1 MTQALTRRA
10 LRALLAL
17 PLLVAPVSAQASGFA
32 IESQGARAMGFAGA
46 YVAQASDPSAIFY
59 NAAGIAFLKGKQL
72 YVSGALAGL
81 STDFTG
87 AGPNPPAGTLESTSN
102 GLSILPSFYYSQQVK
117 DSVVVGIGVTKPFAT
132 KASWTNPD
140 EFTGRFI
147 CVECSLSSWSINPT
161 VAFRLA
167 DRFSIGGG
175 LDVRFSK
182 FDLSRRLIAD
192 PNPFPVPT
200 DVAQLTLASDTKTA
214 LGFNAGILAMPS
226 ENFSVGLSYRHKV
239 TVDHAAQAD
248 LRPDP
253 HRQHGARPGGRD
265 RAARLAAGDGQL
277 HLPGQLRG
285 GSGAAPRLLD
295 DRGRLPVDAVVE
307 VRPGRDRLHERP
319 TFSTTLPLD
328 WKDTWRGA
336 IGAEYLIK
344 DDWEAPLRLRLRPQ
358 PGADRHDLALHPRR
372 GPPHLRTG
380 RQLEVREAKDRLR
393 PPLRPVAQQ
402 LDPRHQPLRL
412 RRRLQLPL
420 AAVRRGD
427 RVQVLASPRSF
438 SRSRH
443 ASRDSLLHC
452 WAAPRFDDYGP
463 VSDA

>member
-1 MTQALTRRA
+1 MTQAQTRRA

-102 GLSILPSFYYSQQVK
+102 GLSILPSFYYSQQVT
-117 DSVVVGIGVTKPFAT
+117 DTVVLGLGVTKPFAT

-167 DRFSIGGG
+167 DRFSIGAG

-192 PNPFPVPT
+192 PNPFPAPT
-200 DVAQLTLASDTKTA
+200 DVAELTLASDTKTA
-214 LGFNAGILAMPS
+214 LGFNAGLLAMPT
-226 ENFSVGLSYRHKV
+226 ENFSIGLSYRHKV

-248 LRPDP
+248 FVQILTGNTALD
-253 HRQHGARPGGRD
+253 QAV
-265 RAARLAAGDGQL
+265 AVA
-277 HLPGQLRG
+277 LPGSQPATVSYTYP
-285 GSGAAPRLLD
+285 GSFAVGAALR
-295 DRGRLPVDAVVE
+295 RGYWTIEADFQWMLWSKFDQVAIVYQNAPN
-307 VRPGRDRLHERP
+307 
-319 TFSTTLPLD
+319 FSTTLPLD

-344 DDWEAPLRLRLRPQ
+344 DDWEARFGYGYDHSPAPTDTIS
-358 PGADRHDLALHPRR
+358 PFIHDADRHTFGLGGSWKYEKLRIDFDVRYVMFRNSSTLGISRYGYDGDYSSHSLQFGAAL
-372 GPPHLRTG
+372 GY
-380 RQLEVREAKDRLR
+380 K
-393 PPLRPVAQQ
+393 
-402 LDPRHQPLRL
+402 
-412 RRRLQLPL
+412 
-420 AAVRRGD
+420 
-427 RVQVLASPRSF
+427 F
-438 SRSRH
+438 
-443 ASRDSLLHC
+443 
-452 WAAPRFDDYGP
+452 
-463 VSDA
+463 

>member
-200 DVAQLTLASDTKTA
+200 DVAELTLASDTKTA

-248 LRPDP
+248 FVQILTGNTALD
-253 HRQHGARPGGRD
+253 QAV
-265 RAARLAAGDGQL
+265 AIA
-277 HLPGQLRG
+277 LPGSQPATVSYTYP
-285 GSGAAPRLLD
+285 GSFAVGAALR
-295 DRGRLPVDAVVE
+295 RGYWTIEADFQWMLWSKFDQVAIAYTNA
-307 VRPGRDRLHERP
+307 P

-344 DDWEAPLRLRLRPQ
+344 DDWEARFGYGYDHSPAPTDTIS
-358 PGADRHDLALHPRR
+358 PFIHDADRHTFGL
-372 GPPHLRTG
+372 GGSWKYEKLRIDFD
-380 RQLEVREAKDRLR
+380 VRYVMWRNSSTLGISRYGYDG
-393 PPLRPVAQQ
+393 
-402 LDPRHQPLRL
+402 DYSSHS
-412 RRRLQLPL
+412 LQFG
-420 AAVRRGD
+420 AGIGYK
-427 RVQVLASPRSF
+427 F
-438 SRSRH
+438 
-443 ASRDSLLHC
+443 
-452 WAAPRFDDYGP
+452 
-463 VSDA
+463 